1 MLSLKK
7 KTGFTLL
14 ILIIALL
21 GVFFFFK
28 AKQSEVLKIKEEESF
43 KPILEIED
51 VDLNSFKDNRV
62 TKEESV
68 INKKLSGAK
77 VETVNKDKGIEF
89 KEVSI
94 NFFEILKD
102 QERVEND
109 LKSPFNKTY
118 KKVYELE
125 LFKDSEARIKLKL
138 GGDIKDVISVL
149 LVGREGVLSP
159 SHFSLNNGQVN
170 KNFKTGQDL
179 FKNDWVKLSNETGLL
194 RDVSFSVKGRKE
206 LNMIEV
212 YVQKLK

>member
-62 TKEESV
+62 TKEESFV
-68 INKKLSGAK
+68 NKKLSGAK